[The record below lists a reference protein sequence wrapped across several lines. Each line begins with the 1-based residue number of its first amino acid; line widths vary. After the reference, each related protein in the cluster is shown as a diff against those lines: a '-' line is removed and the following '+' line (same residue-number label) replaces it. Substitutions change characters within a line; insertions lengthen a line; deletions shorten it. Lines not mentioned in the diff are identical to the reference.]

1 MLYFVLLQ
9 PRPSCVK
16 FNLDDFGNVY
26 ELVMNGGYSA
36 EEIAAWNAAQSGGTG
51 GRSAEDSAGW
61 NASEDGSSAGDSWS
75 ERSYESYQSQEGTR

>member
-1 MLYFVLLQ
+1 M
-9 PRPSCVK
+9 K

-36 EEIAAWNAAQSGGTG
+36 EEIAAWNAAQSGGTA

-61 NASEDGSSAGDSWS
+61 NAAEDGSSAGDSWS
-75 ERSYESYQSQEGTR
+75 ENSSEKNWVASQAGVN